1 MEKTE
6 MKKRRRAYKKYNWK
20 LHAKMVQIADML
32 KWDWLVAR
40 FHDNFLEI
48 MKGEDKHDRH

>member
-6 MKKRRRAYKKYNWK
+6 MKKRRRAYKKYNWR

-32 KWDWLVAR
+32 SHV
-40 FHDNFLEI
+40 FFQIFSI
-48 MKGEDKHDRH
+48 MEEEGKRE